1 MLPAL
6 PLSSGHRLHPPLW
19 LQKILVRARL
29 SVPGW
34 GVRAWE
40 GAGAVAATRCPRRHP
55 PPLPPQ
61 VVPEDAA
68 VLPLP
73 AVVPRSLHPVPQR
86 PHDVWRPVR
95 PFQDLL
101 GWCWMSELAARGGA
115 HAWTHP
121 QCVSPRSGCG
131 TDVDQPP
138 QGQAGGPVPQSPAPP
153 GCAVTVGTQSTVLT
167 PTRPQALRG
176 CGDDPHPQRSPSPL
190 FSRFYVFFCSVCN
203 QGPEY
208 IKRLPLR
215 W

>member
-1 MLPAL
+1 M
-6 PLSSGHRLHPPLW
+6 HPPLW
-19 LQKILVRARL
+19 WQKIRVRARL
-29 SVPGW
+29 SGPPGQ

-40 GAGAVAATRCPRRHP
+40 GAGAVVATCCPRHRP

-86 PHDVWRPVR
+86 PHDVRRPVR
-95 PFQDLL
+95 PFRTLL
-101 GWCWMSELAARGGA
+101 GGCWMLELLVHGCIPRLYLPDPDAAE
-115 HAWTHP
+115 
-121 QCVSPRSGCG
+121 PRS
-131 TDVDQPP
+131 
-138 QGQAGGPVPQSPAPP
+138 S
-153 GCAVTVGTQSTVLT
+153 
-167 PTRPQALRG
+167 RPCCRCWHLEH
-176 CGDDPHPQRSPSPL
+176 CPHPDPHPQRSPSLL